1 MFTFRL
7 TVIITIIAPLNYKV
21 CLCGCG
27 HAEYE
32 EDNQCCPMCAPG
44 NRVYWH
50 CTDDT
55 STTCVP
61 CLEYTFI
68 DKPSGFTKCLS
79 CTVCDTGQGLR
90 VNKACTQSSDTV
102 CGPLEGFYCIA
113 KSKGSCNFAVEHS
126 KCSPGQY
133 IKQAGTGSTDTV
145 CANCTGEKYSNGSF
159 SSCLPHTKCEDMGL
173 TEIIPGTYSSDAEC
187 GKPSVAP
194 AIITTCI
201 IGAVIFAL
209 IVICIWK
216 KKQSASSRKTGI
228 QESNK
233 ESHEKGSLTDV
244 GGTVNESSHL
254 SSENQVRQEMRVSI
268 LLDNDSSHSQ
278 EIVQPEIQW
287 LKQSDFERN
296 QTNTKNYDTTA
307 I

>member
-1 MFTFRL
+1 MFTLRNI
-7 TVIITIIAPLNYKV
+7 VIITIIVPLNYEV

-27 HAEYE
+27 HAEYKK
-32 EDNQCCPMCAPG
+32 DIQCCPMCAPG

-61 CLEYTFI
+61 CQEYTFI
-68 DKPSGFTKCLS
+68 DKPSGLTKCFP

-90 VNKACTQSSDTV
+90 VDKACTRSSDTV

-133 IKQAGTGSTDTV
+133 IKQTGSGSTDTV
-145 CANCTGEKYSNGSF
+145 CANCTGDKYSNGSF

-173 TEIIPGTYSSDAEC
+173 TEINPGTYSSDAEC

-194 AIITTCI
+194 TIITACI
-201 IGAVIFAL
+201 IGTVIFAL
-209 IVICIWK
+209 SVLIYIL
-216 KKQSASSRKTGI
+216 KKQSARSRQTGI
-228 QESNK
+228 QESRK
-233 ESHEKGSLTDV
+233 ESHEKGSSTEC
-244 GGTVNESSHL
+244 N
-254 SSENQVRQEMRVSI
+254 
-268 LLDNDSSHSQ
+268 
-278 EIVQPEIQW
+278 
-287 LKQSDFERN
+287 F
-296 QTNTKNYDTTA
+296 
-307 I
+307 